1 LGHTP
6 LRAMKG
12 QVVADFIV
20 DHNVGMEEVLCV
32 SNTGPWV
39 MFFDGSVCSQSQ
51 GIVCFMKS
59 PNGMEHG
66 LPIRLE
72 FKCTNNQTEYEAL
85 LGSLEVL
92 VDLRVREVEIFG
104 DSKLVIQQISGES
117 QCLHGVLNEYR
128 EKCLELLGAMDKFS
142 VNHVT

>member
-1 LGHTP
+1 
-6 LRAMKG
+6 
-12 QVVADFIV
+12 
-20 DHNVGMEEVLCV
+20 
-32 SNTGPWV
+32 
-39 MFFDGSVCSQSQ
+39 
-51 GIVCFMKS
+51 
-59 PNGMEHG
+59 
-66 LPIRLE
+66 
-72 FKCTNNQTEYEAL
+72 L